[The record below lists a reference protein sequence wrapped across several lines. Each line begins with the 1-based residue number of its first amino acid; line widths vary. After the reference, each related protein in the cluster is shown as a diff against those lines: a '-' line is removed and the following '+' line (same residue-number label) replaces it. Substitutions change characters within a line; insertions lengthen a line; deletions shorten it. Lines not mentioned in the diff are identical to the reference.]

1 MASAYLYK
9 DLGTPT
15 NAYKGTVSHWVKRSG
30 LGASTEFG
38 SFAAWLNG
46 GSSTRSH
53 CNWYD
58 DTIYFYSQQHSMVIQ
73 TNRKFRDVN
82 AWYHTVIAWDT
93 TQSTASDRVKIYIN
107 GVQETSFSTAN
118 YPAQNSV
125 LEYNV
130 SGRRFGVGC
139 LAQSNGSAAS
149 FWDGCISDF
158 IFVDGTALTP
168 TSFGETDSTTGIW
181 KPKTTPSVTYGTNG
195 FFLKMNN
202 SANMGLDSSGQS
214 NNYTTSGTIIQTK
227 DTPSNVFCNNNRLW
241 KQESARYVNLSKVNG
256 LISGAGS
263 STWYQ
268 LPGTLAFSKGKY
280 YWECKFSAGTNLDKN
295 TAGVIDFEKT
305 QESGQF
311 QDKAGSVFYKNE
323 DGGETRIDGSTSS
336 ADYGTLAQND
346 ILGVAVDM
354 DAATP
359 TVKFYKNGSL
369 LVTASAASL
378 AGKTVT
384 PAQTVYTS
392 GEYSVNYGNGYF
404 GTTAVSSAE
413 NPDDGVGIF
422 EHDVPAGY
430 RALCTASINAQEYS

>member
-1 MASAYLYK
+1 MASASLR
-9 DLGTPT
+9 LNNGRSNST
-15 NAYKGTVSHWVKRSG
+15 NGRTKSTISCWVKRASVG
-30 LGASTEFG
+30 VQQDIWSWGENNSSDAYLRFDTADNLEFQCDGGGGAYNTTQ
-38 SFAAWLNG
+38 LY
-46 GSSTRSH
+46 R
-53 CNWYD
+53 
-58 DTIYFYSQQHSMVIQ
+58 DT
-73 TNRKFRDVN
+73 N
-82 AWYHTVIAWDT
+82 AWYHIVCTLDGSNATDT
-93 TQSTASDRVKIYIN
+93 LRRRMWVN
-107 GVQETSFSTAN
+107 GVQVQGPYSEGTF
-118 YPAQNSV
+118 
-125 LEYNV
+125 
-130 SGRRFGVGC
+130 
-139 LAQSNGSAAS
+139 SAAQIGNTVQQD
-149 FWDGCISDF
+149 FWIGGRARSQQSGATEYFDGLIAHFHYC
-158 IFVDGTALTP
+158 DGYSYDVS
-168 TSFGETDSTTGIW
+168 SFGETDATTGIW
-181 KPKTTPSVTYGTNG
+181 KPKTSPSVNYGDNG
-195 FFLKMNN
+195 FFLKFDN
-202 SANMGLDSSGQS
+202 SANMGLDSSG
-214 NNYTTSGTIIQTK
+214 NGVNLTTSGTVIQTK
-227 DTPSNVFCNNNRLW
+227 DTPSNVFCTNNRLW
-241 KQESARYVNLSKVNG
+241 KQESSRYVNLSKING

-268 LPGTLAFSKGKY
+268 LPGTLGFTKGKY

-295 TAGVIDFEKT
+295 TAGVIDYAKT
-305 QESGQF
+305 QEDGQF
-311 QDKAGSVFYKNE
+311 QDKTGSVFYKNE

-404 GTTAVSSAE
+404 ATSAVASAE

-430 RALCTASINAQEYS
+430 RALCTKSLNAQEYS